1 MLSATDLAN
10 HLSCRHL
17 TQLHLLCARGQL
29 EKPYRDDPGLEVL
42 RRKGEDHERAYLD
55 HLAADG
61 LRLVEL
67 PEGNHD
73 VNATRQALEDGPD
86 VIARAWLAD
95 GRWVGCA
102 DVLLRVPGQSALGE
116 YHYEVVDTKL
126 ATRTKPRT
134 ILQLCL
140 YADLLAALQGRRPD
154 RIKVVPPGDG
164 FEPETYRV
172 DQYEAYYRRVK
183 AHLDAATGGDGT
195 AYPEPCEHC
204 NVCDWWRRCD
214 TRRHDDDH
222 LSLVA
227 GIVEVRARAEL
238 HNTEGKKIGNVV
250 GIDTIAMTVDIKQV
264 GRTEEEEL
272 PRCVYAC
279 KVLPGKTMR
288 ESLVRLG
295 KWVVDNGVDAGAAG
309 SFARAGRDLLLRHPP
324 RRASTGRLRGAQET
338 SVDAARRLAG
348 ELDGGM
354 LPIQGP
360 PGSGKTHAGARMI
373 VELVKQGKRI
383 GVSAVSHKVI
393 DNLLRSALVAA
404 GEEAMELK
412 CLHKEPLAKGVFGR
426 GFA

>member
-1 MLSATDLAN
+1 M
-10 HLSCRHL
+10 
-17 TQLHLLCARGQL
+17 
-29 EKPYRDDPGLEVL
+29 L

-250 GIDTIAMTVDIKQV
+250 GIDTIAMTVDIILTSPGLVVALASRQLPAKPFEV
-264 GRTEEEEL
+264 GAQIR
-272 PRCVYAC
+272 
-279 KVLPGKTMR
+279 
-288 ESLVRLG
+288 
-295 KWVVDNGVDAGAAG
+295 N
-309 SFARAGRDLLLRHPP
+309 LLLL
-324 RRASTGRLRGAQET
+324 GRIPL
-338 SVDAARRLAG
+338 
-348 ELDGGM
+348 GGC
-354 LPIQGP
+354 
-360 PGSGKTHAGARMI
+360 HA
-373 VELVKQGKRI
+373 
-383 GVSAVSHKVI
+383 KVMPHFP
-393 DNLLRSALVAA
+393 NLYKSN
-404 GEEAMELK
+404 
-412 CLHKEPLAKGVFGR
+412 F
-426 GFA
+426 